1 MNMHTIFYLNMH
13 IIFYMNT
20 HIIFKMKP
28 SEFKIYISVE
38 SYDET
43 LLKITEIATL
53 KKRIFSKLSKG
64 SRIKSPRQ
72 NPLDQ
77 NPPEKKYKQKNN
89 FF

>member
-1 MNMHTIFYLNMH
+1 MHTIFYLNMH

-43 LLKITEIATL
+43 LLKITEIAKLPKSAYFPYSVIYRT
-53 KKRIFSKLSKG
+53 KIFRTICG
-64 SRIKSPRQ
+64 GV
-72 NPLDQ
+72 
-77 NPPEKKYKQKNN
+77 
-89 FF
+89 